1 MVLSAALK
9 QLFVFY
15 LRTLGS
21 GNFVVILELVLV
33 LEEELERLL
42 SDGPVGHEADDAH
55 AGRDQEVVDLAFV
68 AVVGGHGDLPVAGES
83 NSF

>member
-1 MVLSAALK
+1 M
-9 QLFVFY
+9 
-15 LRTLGS
+15 
-21 GNFVVILELVLV
+21 ILELVLV

-68 AVVGGHGDLPVAGES
+68 AVVGRHGDLPVAGES
-83 NSF
+83 NVIIMTKPKTQKLP